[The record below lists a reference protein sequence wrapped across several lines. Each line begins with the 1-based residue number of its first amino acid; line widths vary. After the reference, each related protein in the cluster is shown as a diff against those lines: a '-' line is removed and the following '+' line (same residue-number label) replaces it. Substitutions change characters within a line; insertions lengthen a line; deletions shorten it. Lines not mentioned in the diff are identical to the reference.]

1 MSNYVIYLSGIV
13 VYDFELTLGWGKSVS
28 LPSQALPAPPPG
40 HMAIRSKEV
49 DLFIRGAILFVFI
62 LLELILS

>member
-1 MSNYVIYLSGIV
+1 MSNYIIYLSGIV
-13 VYDFELTLGWGKSVS
+13 VYDFELNLGWGKSIS

-49 DLFIRGAILFVFI
+49 DLFIRRAIVVVLFC
-62 LLELILS
+62 LN